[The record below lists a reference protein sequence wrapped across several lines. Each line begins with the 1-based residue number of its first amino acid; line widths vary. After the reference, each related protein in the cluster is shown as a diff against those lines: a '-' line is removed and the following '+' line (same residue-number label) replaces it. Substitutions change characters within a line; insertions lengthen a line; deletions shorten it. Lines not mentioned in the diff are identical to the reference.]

1 MADREFIR
9 RALESDGAQRA
20 KRKTRQPTILNNF
33 GRVLVAQVNKER
45 RKTNA
50 TKRIER
56 GAATVDKAKD
66 FLSLAQAGAL
76 LGVSPETVRFWIWKG
91 KLKATKPG
99 RLVLVRRR
107 DLEAL
112 VDDASIGAPQ
122 PVKRHRA
129 SRK

>member
-1 MADREFIR
+1 MADSEFVR
-9 RALESDGAQRA
+9 RALEGATPARKS
-20 KRKTRQPTILNNF
+20 KRLPTTPNAFTRE
-33 GRVLVAQVNKER
+33 LVKRVNKVR

-50 TKRIER
+50 AARVER

-112 VDDASIGAPQ
+112 VADTTIGAPA
-122 PVKRHRA
+122 PKAKRRRA
-129 SRK
+129 

>member
-1 MADREFIR
+1 MADSEFVR
-9 RALESDGAQRA
+9 RALEGTTPARKG
-20 KRKTRQPTILNNF
+20 KRLQTTPNAFTRE
-33 GRVLVAQVNKER
+33 LVKRVNKVR

-50 TKRIER
+50 AARVER

-107 DLEAL
+107 DLEAM
-112 VDDASIGAPQ
+112 VDDATIGAPV
-122 PVKRHRA
+122 PKRSRRA
-129 SRK
+129 AR